1 MSKRSSRN
9 RLGSRSR
16 SLNKLI
22 WVIPEGKVT
31 EYAYFRDLKD
41 TIPRNGSITLDV
53 AKNPRGGSA
62 MNLISVAEKIT
73 SKVSNEINY
82 EVWIVLDD
90 DRRKDRKMLLDWVKD
105 DKKNKQKLAV
115 SNPMFELWLL
125 LHFNCKETYSTKDEY
140 CKKLEEEI
148 SKIVGKSYKYRNKLD
163 SQFISINRIKSACNL
178 ARGREISTT
187 KDWPK
192 LGFTNV
198 DLLLKRILNLK

>member
-1 MSKRSSRN
+1 MSIKSARN
-9 RLGSRSR
+9 RCGSKSR

-22 WVIPEGKVT
+22 WVIPEGRVT
-31 EYAYFRDLKD
+31 EYEYFRDLKN
-41 TIPRNGSITLDV
+41 TIPRNGSLSLDV

-62 MNLISVAEKIT
+62 TNLVSIAEKIT
-73 SKVSNEINY
+73 SKISNEINY

-90 DRRKDRKMLLDWVKD
+90 DRRKDRKRLLDWVKG
-105 DKKNKQKLAV
+105 DKKNIQKLAV

-125 LHFNCKETYSTKDEY
+125 LHFNCKAIYSTKDKY
-140 CKKLEEEI
+140 CKKLEKEI
-148 SKIVGKSYKYRNKLD
+148 SKIVGKPYKYRNKLD

-192 LGFTNV
+192 IGTTNV